1 MARVTVEDCLEAVD
15 NQYDLI
21 ILAKERTLQIAAGDP
36 ALVEEDNDKK
46 TVISL
51 REIGDKKI
59 DIKKL
64 TESTID
70 RARDHPED
78 ATVQEDFDAPEGDA
92 FEEIYKGEV
101 SKSGLAILPSK
112 RSRKVPAANAV
123 ADDDDDAP
131 SSDADLLLRCAR
143 AVAVHYLS
151 EQLAKRGYDSRSL
164 ELAEAVVESM
174 PTDQL
179 AAAMTKDPRQLLR
192 LVLHKGV
199 QAGFDFAQEWF
210 EECTEELKEDVR
222 TKLMHVLDVS
232 EEQCDKIAEQ
242 MAGGL

>member
-36 ALVEEDNDKK
+36 ALVDEDNDKK

-64 TESTID
+64 TEATID

-112 RSRKVPAANAV
+112 RSRKVPAANA
-123 ADDDDDAP
+123 AAEDDD
-131 SSDADLLLRCAR
+131 SD
-143 AVAVHYLS
+143 
-151 EQLAKRGYDSRSL
+151 
-164 ELAEAVVESM
+164 
-174 PTDQL
+174 TD
-179 AAAMTKDPRQLLR
+179 TD
-192 LVLHKGV
+192 
-199 QAGFDFAQEWF
+199 
-210 EECTEELKEDVR
+210 
-222 TKLMHVLDVS
+222 DVS
-232 EEQCDKIAEQ
+232 EEVIDETAEEK
-242 MAGGL
+242 AE

>member
-21 ILAKERTLQIAAGDP
+21 ILAKERTLQIGAGDAP
-36 ALVEEDNDKK
+36 LVEEDNDKK

-64 TESTID
+64 TLATID

-112 RSRKVPAANAV
+112 RSRKVPAANAA
-123 ADDDDDAP
+123 ADGDDDA
-131 SSDADLLLRCAR
+131 D
-143 AVAVHYLS
+143 
-151 EQLAKRGYDSRSL
+151 
-164 ELAEAVVESM
+164 
-174 PTDQL
+174 TD
-179 AAAMTKDPRQLLR
+179 
-192 LVLHKGV
+192 
-199 QAGFDFAQEWF
+199 
-210 EECTEELKEDVR
+210 
-222 TKLMHVLDVS
+222 DVS
-232 EEQCDKIAEQ
+232 EDVIDETAEEK
-242 MAGGL
+242 AE

>member
-64 TESTID
+64 TEATID

-112 RSRKVPAANAV
+112 RSRKVPAANA
-123 ADDDDDAP
+123 AAEEEDDDSDTDDI
-131 SSDADLLLRCAR
+131 S
-143 AVAVHYLS
+143 
-151 EQLAKRGYDSRSL
+151 
-164 ELAEAVVESM
+164 
-174 PTDQL
+174 
-179 AAAMTKDPRQLLR
+179 
-192 LVLHKGV
+192 
-199 QAGFDFAQEWF
+199 
-210 EECTEELKEDVR
+210 EDVIDE
-222 TKLMHVLDVS
+222 TA
-232 EEQCDKIAEQ
+232 EEKAE
-242 MAGGL
+242 

>member
-64 TESTID
+64 TEATID

-112 RSRKVPAANAV
+112 RSRKVPAANA
-123 ADDDDDAP
+123 AAEDDD
-131 SSDADLLLRCAR
+131 SD
-143 AVAVHYLS
+143 
-151 EQLAKRGYDSRSL
+151 
-164 ELAEAVVESM
+164 
-174 PTDQL
+174 TD
-179 AAAMTKDPRQLLR
+179 TD
-192 LVLHKGV
+192 
-199 QAGFDFAQEWF
+199 
-210 EECTEELKEDVR
+210 
-222 TKLMHVLDVS
+222 DVS
-232 EEQCDKIAEQ
+232 DDVIDETAEEKAE
-242 MAGGL
+242 